1 MCEAATD
8 VGAASGSVQC
18 GTALGT
24 PGGLCWGA
32 PPQRGPGEDGAVS
45 RGGGWMGS

>member
-8 VGAASGSVQC
+8 VGAAAGSVQC
-18 GTALGT
+18 RITLGT

-32 PPQRGPGEDGAVS
+32 PPQRGPEADGAVS
-45 RGGGWMGS
+45 RGGGWMGR